1 MGRRSYRR
9 KPSVEKEI
17 DLMGNGNN
25 KKLLMK
31 RSKRI
36 LLAFLIALPALTFF
50 FVLLYFFIVYYDE
63 LYTTF
68 LGPLSGLFLLFI
80 GAYALTLPF
89 NINLVLQRFDIQTT
103 IQKFFIRLLL
113 IYLPLALM
121 ICSSVVLWVYFART
135 SMQWAAQHYFPVLET
150 LIYFM
155 TLLMVLQEVMKYLA
169 RKEGLS
175 LYKGRHISARNLR
188 WSLPVLRIVI
198 VLQSVGFLLIS
209 WSLFALSTAGI
220 RWLAQDY
227 LSSFLLIMACLISM
241 IIIIG
246 LMIKLEQKLE
256 KQGRD
261 QLYIPWKS

>member
-1 MGRRSYRR
+1 M
-9 KPSVEKEI
+9 
-17 DLMGNGNN
+17 
-25 KKLLMK
+25 
-31 RSKRI
+31 
-36 LLAFLIALPALTFF
+36 AFLIALPALTVF
-50 FVLLYFFIVYYDE
+50 FVLLYLFIGYYDE
-63 LYTTF
+63 LYSTF
-68 LGPLSGLFLLFI
+68 LGPLSGIFLLFM

-89 NINLVLQRFDIQTT
+89 NINLALQRFDIRTT
-103 IQKFFIRLLL
+103 TQKFFIRPLL
-113 IYLPLALM
+113 IYLPLVLLISA
-121 ICSSVVLWVYFART
+121 SVVLWVYFARI
-135 SMQWAAQHYFPVLET
+135 SMQWAAQQYFPALET

-175 LYKGRHISARNLR
+175 LYEGLPDSARNLKL
-188 WSLPVLRIVI
+188 SQSVLRVAII
-198 VLQSVGFLLIS
+198 LQSVGFLLIS

-227 LSSFLLIMACLISM
+227 LSSFLLIMACLISL